1 MHRCWSPGAEG
12 CVRQEAD
19 RMHPRW
25 CQGGGSSGK
34 VGENKNERSMKRNSN
49 RKANKVSVCN
59 LILIGFPQH
68 TQKSCAGFKVG
79 RSVTHWCPL
88 ALLVASRNAS
98 LSGSPQGAL
107 LPARLCSSELR
118 AQCPSLDP
126 GGLWVWDST
135 TKGWMAA
142 SCARAG
148 LWGAAVWLQVQFRA
162 FYSVTPGLAAA
173 NCLFPILSLLGE
185 N

>member
-1 MHRCWSPGAEG
+1 
-12 CVRQEAD
+12 
-19 RMHPRW
+19 MHPRW

-34 VGENKNERSMKRNSN
+34 VGENKNERSTKWNSN

-68 TQKSCAGFKVG
+68 TQKSCAGFNVG

-118 AQCPSLDP
+118 AVPQPGP
-126 GGLWVWDST
+126 GGALGMGQHGQGVDGSQLCPCWAMGRCSV
-135 TKGWMAA
+135 AA
-142 SCARAG
+142 
-148 LWGAAVWLQVQFRA
+148 GA
-162 FYSVTPGLAAA
+162 
-173 NCLFPILSLLGE
+173 I
-185 N
+185 

>member
-1 MHRCWSPGAEG
+1 
-12 CVRQEAD
+12 
-19 RMHPRW
+19 MHPRW

-68 TQKSCAGFKVG
+68 TQKSCADFNVG

-126 GGLWVWDST
+126 GVSGYGTAQPRGGWQPAVPVLGYGELQCGCRCNLGHST
-135 TKGWMAA
+135 
-142 SCARAG
+142 
-148 LWGAAVWLQVQFRA
+148 V
-162 FYSVTPGLAAA
+162 
-173 NCLFPILSLLGE
+173 
-185 N
+185 